1 MGRVCRELIV
11 PSSCQSVSETIR
23 NVVSFGIVG
32 NPADGPGSFN
42 CEFIPLMGHRV
53 SDLNRCSGKYG
64 CPGQEI
70 RSEFE

>member
-11 PSSCQSVSETIR
+11 PSSCQSVSGTIR

-32 NPADGPGSFN
+32 NSTDGPGSFN
-42 CEFIPLMGHRV
+42 CEFIPLMVHRV
-53 SDLNRCSGKYG
+53 SDLNHFYGKYG

-70 RSEFE
+70 RPEFE